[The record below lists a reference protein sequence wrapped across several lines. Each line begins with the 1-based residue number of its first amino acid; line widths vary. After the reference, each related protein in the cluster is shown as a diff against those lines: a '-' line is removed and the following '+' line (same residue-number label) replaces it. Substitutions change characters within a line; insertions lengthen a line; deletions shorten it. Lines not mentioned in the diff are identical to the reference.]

1 VYNGC
6 QVGGLNMTK
15 DTHYQYSVD
24 YFDEDYSKELYDKF
38 KEGDSSY
45 QDFLSDMG
53 YLDSFVYLNLEEP
66 SEKEAIR
73 IAKSL
78 SKKHKDMAS
87 VNREFSYIDHDNK
100 VMWEYDEDYEKLWF
114 SHGEAEA

>member
-1 VYNGC
+1 
-6 QVGGLNMTK
+6 MTK
-15 DTHYQYSVD
+15 DTHYRYSVK
-24 YFDEDYSKELYDKF
+24 YFDEDYSKELYDKYKE

-53 YLDSFVYLNLEEP
+53 YLDSFRWLDLEEP

-78 SKKHKDMAS
+78 SKKNKDYAS
-87 VNREFSYIDHDNK
+87 VIREFSYLDHNNK
-100 VMWEYDEDYEKLWF
+100 VMWESDVDY
-114 SHGEAEA
+114 

>member
-1 VYNGC
+1 
-6 QVGGLNMTK
+6 MTK
-15 DTHYQYSVD
+15 DTHYRYSVE
-24 YFDEDYSKELYDKF
+24 YFDEDYSKELYDKY

-45 QDFLSDMG
+45 QDFLSDDMG
-53 YLDSFVYLNLEEP
+53 YLDSFIYLNLEEP

-87 VNREFSYIDHDNK
+87 VSREFSYIDHDNE
-100 VMWEYDEDYEKLWF
+100 VMWEYDKAYEKFWF
-114 SHGEAEA
+114 AHGEAEA

>member
-1 VYNGC
+1 
-6 QVGGLNMTK
+6 MTK
-15 DTHYQYSVD
+15 DTHYQSSVD

-38 KEGDSSY
+38 KEGGSSY

>member
-1 VYNGC
+1 VYNSY

-15 DTHYQYSVD
+15 DTHYRYSVD
-24 YFDEDYSKELYDKF
+24 YFDEDYSKELYDKL

-114 SHGEAEA
+114 AHGEAEA

>member
-1 VYNGC
+1 
-6 QVGGLNMTK
+6 MTK
-15 DTHYQYSVD
+15 DTHYRYSVD
-24 YFDEDYSKELYDKF
+24 YFDEDYSKELYDKL